1 MLRWCRWD
9 VANCR
14 QNHSLGI
21 IRICPQPLKW
31 VAGLEK
37 LAGIAEAIPSYET
50 PNTIQS
56 AITHENPQ
64 LAACFTDRQDM
75 YFLPVAKSMGRITID
90 LRAAH
95 QAPDPRLR
103 V

>member
-9 VANCR
+9 AANCR

-31 VAGLEK
+31 VAGLEE
-37 LAGIAEAIPSYET
+37 LAVSLKPLIRNA
-50 PNTIQS
+50 NTIQS

-75 YFLPVAKSMGRITID
+75 YFLPVAKSIGRITID

>member
-9 VANCR
+9 AANCR

-37 LAGIAEAIPSYET
+37 LAVSLKRYPHTKMPYDPIR
-50 PNTIQS
+50 N
-56 AITHENPQ
+56 NP
-64 LAACFTDRQDM
+64 
-75 YFLPVAKSMGRITID
+75 
-90 LRAAH
+90 
-95 QAPDPRLR
+95 
-103 V
+103 